1 MHVFDTARGIAS
13 VFQQRAAHC
22 TFFCLDSSDSSK
34 DEPPAICGQVERS
47 KQFKIRDGL
56 GVVFTAQ
63 LFVFF
68 VFLLPLV
75 EAFQLDEGRN
85 PHLLIWLPCHCCF
98 LRRSLFRHLDF
109 PNVFPSVPSPRK
121 ESSRRR
127 QERRKKRP
135 RSTWSLR
142 QRSSSSPRCW
152 PRSRRRPRCAR
163 QTRVAM
169 QAWSCARCRLNVAS
183 RITTDTL

>member
-22 TFFCLDSSDSSK
+22 TLCWLDSSDSSK

-47 KQFKIRDGL
+47 KQFEISDSL

-75 EAFQLDEGRN
+75 EAFQLDEDRN
-85 PHLLIWLPCHCCF
+85 PYLLIWLPCHCCF
-98 LRRSLFRHLDF
+98 LRRPCSDILISQTCFPLRPHHRGKRAEDARSVEGKDRARRGACDSGQAQVLDAGRALEGDHA
-109 PNVFPSVPSPRK
+109 VQDK
-121 ESSRRR
+121 HG
-127 QERRKKRP
+127 
-135 RSTWSLR
+135 W
-142 QRSSSSPRCW
+142 RCKLG
-152 PRSRRRPRCAR
+152 
-163 QTRVAM
+163 RVHD
-169 QAWSCARCRLNVAS
+169 V
-183 RITTDTL
+183 D